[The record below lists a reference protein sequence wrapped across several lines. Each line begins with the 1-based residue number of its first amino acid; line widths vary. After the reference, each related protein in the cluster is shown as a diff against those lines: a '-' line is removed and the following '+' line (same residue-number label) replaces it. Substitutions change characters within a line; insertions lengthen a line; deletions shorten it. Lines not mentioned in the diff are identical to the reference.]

1 MRKIVFLCVAF
12 MAAMGMQAQTV
23 NTDTARFMNNC
34 RQFVE
39 YVQHAPL
46 NKQVVDSLAQRK
58 DAITAQ
64 YKQIKPI
71 LNDKQV
77 EEYNRLKGRYTRY
90 IMEYRGDK
98 IGEGLQATGDSIV
111 KASGRVSKTVSG
123 FIKGVFSK

>member
-1 MRKIVFLCVAF
+1 

-23 NTDTARFMNNC
+23 KMDTARFMNNC